1 MSLIPIED
9 PDIKKIRKMLFQ
21 LTITPA
27 YKGFDYATYAIWLCV
42 QKPEY
47 LKQATTRLYPLV
59 AEHFGTTPMCVDRN
73 IRTIARVAWDYNPEL
88 LSKLAGVKLRAKPR
102 NVRFLSI
109 IYWRLFGAKYIN

>member
-47 LKQATTRLYPLV
+47 L
-59 AEHFGTTPMCVDRN
+59 
-73 IRTIARVAWDYNPEL
+73 
-88 LSKLAGVKLRAKPR
+88 
-102 NVRFLSI
+102 
-109 IYWRLFGAKYIN
+109 